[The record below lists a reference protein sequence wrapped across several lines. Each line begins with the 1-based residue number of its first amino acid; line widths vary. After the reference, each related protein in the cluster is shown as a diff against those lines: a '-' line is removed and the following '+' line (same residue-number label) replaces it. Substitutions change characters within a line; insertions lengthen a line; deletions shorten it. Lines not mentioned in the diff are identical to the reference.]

1 MTNSLDTNCTMLHA
15 RTGPM
20 LYRNLL
26 GVASLLPMLCL
37 ALVSCEPADTT
48 ESTQDQSSEDALDR
62 AVAAHGGMEVWQSYG
77 TLAFDI
83 QRGTASVANLVDL
96 KTRKALMTS
105 EDYTIGYDGE
115 QVWITPGLDAFASS
129 PRFYNGLDFYFFAI
143 PFVLADPGT
152 RRESLGRV
160 SVGDEEFDAVRIS
173 FDEGVG
179 ASPGDYYV
187 AHFDPDTHL
196 LRLLLYTVTFF
207 SGEPNE
213 NYNVRMYD
221 EWQEV
226 GGLLVPLT
234 ASSYAWDSEAG
245 VLGERRGEA
254 SYANVRLMPEPPDA
268 ATFARPDGAEVDE
281 APQAESM

>member
-1 MTNSLDTNCTMLHA
+1 MTSSPDTNCTMLLM
-15 RTGPM
+15 RTGPI
-20 LYRNLL
+20 LYRNLF
-26 GVASLLPMLCL
+26 GAAFLLPVLCFAL
-37 ALVSCEPADTT
+37 ASCKPADTT
-48 ESTQDQSSEDALDR
+48 ESTQEPFSEDALDL
-62 AVAAHGGMEVWQSYG
+62 AIAAHGGMEVWQSYG
-77 TLAFDI
+77 GLSFDI
-83 QRGTASVANLVDL
+83 QRGATSVANLVDL
-96 KTRKALMTS
+96 RTRKALMTGD
-105 EDYTIGYDGE
+105 DYTIGYDGE
-115 QVWITPGLDAFASS
+115 QVWITPDLDSFASS

-152 RRESLGRV
+152 RRENLGRV
-160 SVGDEEFDAVRIS
+160 SIGNEEFDAVRIS

-187 AHFDPDTHL
+187 AHFDPETHL

-213 NYNVRMYD
+213 NYNVRTYD

-245 VLGERRGEA
+245 SLGEKRGEA
-254 SYANVRLMPEPPDA
+254 SYANVSLVPEQPDA

-281 APQAESM
+281 SPQTESI